1 MRLQCRCWQDLI
13 NRSISRRKASTVSF
27 LTALRPAAIERPGLE
42 LSGDALRAGLQIMVT
57 GADDLGGIERYVD
70 AVKLK
75 STMFQ
80 QALADDAINDLD
92 LETFKGLCT
101 FMSTVRRRVG
111 NWLNEDSFAELHEGI
126 KELLVDDNAIDAR
139 IESFSDRFPRDKA
152 HRWVRDLATEML
164 HNRDPERVPLMNR
177 WIWDATANTGVLREI
192 WHGDDVDHIKI
203 PVGDGYATYLML
215 REELSQFLSDEG
227 IFRDVLQ
234 YVDVLCA
241 QVYAQYICEQ
251 GGSYLRTDFSAPE
264 DPMQHTRRL
273 LGLDGVQPGNG
284 KTRLKSIDGEAFVL
298 DDTPLLN

>member
-1 MRLQCRCWQDLI
+1 
-13 NRSISRRKASTVSF
+13 VSF
-27 LTALRPAAIERPGLE
+27 LTAIRPADIERPVLE
-42 LSGDALRAGLQIMVT
+42 LCGDSIRAALKIMVA
-57 GADDLGGIERYVD
+57 GADDMGGVERYVE

-80 QALADDAINDLD
+80 QALADDAIDDLD

-111 NWLNEDSFAELHEGI
+111 NWLNEDAFADLHEGI
-126 KELLVDDNAIDAR
+126 KALLGDDNNVDAR
-139 IESFSDRFPRDKA
+139 IDAFCDRFPRDKA

-164 HNRDPERVPLMNR
+164 HNKDPERIPLMNR
-177 WIWDATANTGVLREI
+177 WIWDAAANTGVLREI

-227 IFRDVLQ
+227 FFRDVLQ